1 MIRRERVSSSAPTM
15 RNRLRDLHQWVLSLP
30 WVVEWPYALGIEGVR
45 TFAVECEP
53 IGRRQLW
60 LLTGMQ
66 SSGIAVIVRSEAA
79 REIEDAGWARPVSHM
94 PSGRI
99 LMTASG
105 EVTARPHHVE
115 ALMLSAYCSAMS

>member
-1 MIRRERVSSSAPTM
+1 MIRRRSVSSFHPTVRTRSA
-15 RNRLRDLHQWVLSLP
+15 DLHEWVLSLP

-66 SSGIAVIVRSEAA
+66 RSNIAVIVPVEAA
-79 REIEDAGWARPVSHM
+79 RVIEDVGWGLPVSPM
-94 PSGRI
+94 PSGHV
-99 LMTASG
+99 LMMPSTD
-105 EVTARPHHVE
+105 VTARPRDVE
-115 ALMLSAYCSAMS
+115 ALVLSAYSHAMS